1 VRQTFDS
8 GSALEI
14 YKSVL
19 TEKYADFTG
28 RARRAEL
35 WWFALVNFVA
45 YIVIFVVAFIP
56 GSISD
61 GLGALGVFLYVVM
74 RLRSSFPPWL

>member
-1 VRQTFDS
+1 
-8 GSALEI
+8 
-14 YKSVL
+14 
-19 TEKYADFTG
+19 
-28 RARRAEL
+28 
-35 WWFALVNFVA
+35 VNFVA